1 MPKIPRIPAR
11 DAIRAFERAG
21 WSVARQ
27 SASHVVMRKPDSA
40 LRLSIPLHDPV
51 GVGLLRD
58 QIAKAGITVEEFVGL
73 LR

>member
-1 MPKIPRIPAR
+1 MPKIAWIPAR
-11 DAIRAFERAG
+11 DAIGAFERAG

-27 SASHVVMRKPDSA
+27 SSSHVVMRKSDSA

-58 QIAKAGITVEEFVGL
+58 QIANAGLTVEEFVAL